1 MGTKG
6 RALRL
11 LADPVR
17 TGGIARR
24 KIEVYRLRR
33 RAAREADGILAS
45 YLKAGRTWA
54 RYALSHYLNA
64 QYGAGLS
71 VDMESTFSLVPN
83 FDGDPVRGLPAFRRL
98 RAAREDLP
106 LLAVTHL
113 GYRKSRF
120 AGVPV
125 VFMVRDPRDM
135 MVSAYFHATRH
146 KHNFDG
152 DIGAFL
158 ASEDLGV
165 PRLLRYYRGWGE
177 GLSHSPHLVL
187 RYEDMKADT
196 AGALREV
203 IGFLCWP
210 VDEARIAQAVEA
222 SAFDRMREQELRTG
236 LPGHSYDRSEESSL
250 RTRKGRVGGFTSDL
264 SPEQADGILEA
275 LRAGLSEA
283 AHRRLRLDSYSSG

>member
-1 MGTKG
+1 M
-6 RALRL
+6 LRL

-24 KIEVYRLRR
+24 KFAVYGLRR

-45 YLKAGRTWA
+45 YLKAGRTWT

-71 VDMESTFSLVPN
+71 VDMQSTFSLVPN

-98 RAAREDLP
+98 REGRKDLP
-106 LLAVTHL
+106 LLAVSHL
-113 GYRKSRF
+113 GYRRGRF
-120 AGVPV
+120 GHAPV

-146 KHNFDG
+146 KRNFEGGID
-152 DIGAFL
+152 AFL
-158 ASEDLGV
+158 ASEDLGI

-177 GLSHSPHLVL
+177 GLSRHAHLVL

-196 AGALREV
+196 AGALGEV
-203 IGFLCWP
+203 IGFLGWP
-210 VDEARIAQAVEA
+210 VDEARIAQAAEA

-250 RTRKGRVGGFTSDL
+250 RTRKGQVGGFAGHL
-264 SPEQADGILEA
+264 SPEQANGILEA
-275 LRAGLSEA
+275 LKAGLPAE
-283 AHRRLRLDSYSSG
+283 AHRRLRLDSYPSG